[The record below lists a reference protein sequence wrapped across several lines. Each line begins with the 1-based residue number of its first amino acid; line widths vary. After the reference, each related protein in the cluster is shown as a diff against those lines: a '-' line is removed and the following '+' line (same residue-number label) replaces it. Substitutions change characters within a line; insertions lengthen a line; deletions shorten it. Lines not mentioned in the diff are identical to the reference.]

1 MVHTVIQVLWE
12 DVTGQDSSVAL
23 KGAMVQKASQ
33 ENTNAV
39 TLSFL
44 HVFVWSKV
52 LNSFLL
58 LLVPK
63 K

>member
-1 MVHTVIQVLWE
+1 MVHAVVQALWE
-12 DVTGQDSSVAL
+12 DVTGQDSSAAL
-23 KGAMVQKASQ
+23 KGTMVQKASQ
-33 ENTNAV
+33 ENSNAG

-44 HVFVWSKV
+44 HVVWSKV

>member
-1 MVHTVIQVLWE
+1 MVHAVVQALWE
-12 DVTGQDSSVAL
+12 DVTGQDSSAAL
-23 KGAMVQKASQ
+23 KGTMVQKASQ
-33 ENTNAV
+33 ENSNAE

-44 HVFVWSKV
+44 HVVWSKV

>member
-1 MVHTVIQVLWE
+1 MVHAVIQALWE

-23 KGAMVQKASQ
+23 KGTMVPKASR

-44 HVFVWSKV
+44 HVVWSKV
-52 LNSFLL
+52 LNSFIL